1 MYVTSAASIASTI
14 ESEFKPITPVQLKW
28 VNDLYM
34 QDKKFGGILINSDIQ
49 NLSAVVQI
57 GIGINVNSAPA
68 P

>member
-1 MYVTSAASIASTI
+1 M
-14 ESEFKPITPVQLKW
+14 QLKW